1 MEKRK
6 EIKITINGRFASLN
20 EYIEACRTNKNK
32 ANKMKRDAQNIIIG
46 CVLEQIGKQK
56 IHNKVILRYAYYEPN
71 KKRDLD
77 NISGWFHKVFQD
89 ALVQCGTI
97 QNDNWYHIGGYEDR
111 FDVDNKNPRIEVTI
125 TEVE

>member
-6 EIKITINGRFASLN
+6 EIKITIYGRLPSLN

-32 ANKMKRDAQNIIIG
+32 ANAMKRDSQNIIIG
-46 CVLEQIGKQK
+46 YVLEQIGKLK
-56 IHNKVILRYAYYEPN
+56 LHKRIHLMYEFYEPN
-71 KKRDLD
+71 KKRDMD
-77 NISGWFHKVFQD
+77 NISGYFHKVFQD

-97 QNDNWYHIGGYEDR
+97 QNDNWYHIAGYGDL